1 MCSVCPTARS
11 CCAARRH
18 ALIISFLLLM
28 RRRQHGGVRSCA
40 FTNEQSSRG
49 VYKEAGACALT
60 RAVRDGIKDSNI
72 RYTKCDGCKATMCS
86 SCLDLIADAV
96 LEHSV
101 RVDFNSVWA
110 ALLVRP
116 WRVGSDPA
124 AGFEKREG
132 GGGKWLKQCPLC
144 VQQHIACFGT

>member
-1 MCSVCPTARS
+1 
-11 CCAARRH
+11 
-18 ALIISFLLLM
+18 M

-72 RYTKCDGCKATMCS
+72 RYTKCDGCKATMCC

-110 ALLVRP
+110 ALARLRLVEDLTVLIAQHPRAAASP
-116 WRVGSDPA
+116 LKNDFAPA
-124 AGFEKREG
+124 FVNE
-132 GGGKWLKQCPLC
+132 
-144 VQQHIACFGT
+144 